1 MGSQVSRALVAAER
15 AVLDQLLNSEFRGV
29 RELRDQ
35 VVDVQVVGRC
45 DCGCPSIHLDASRDH
60 PQAPVSDGLAPAEL
74 RVTPL
79 ADEPEGDVIL
89 FVEDGRL
96 SYLEYVYYTDRPQ
109 SSWPSQDRLHPFPMS
124 R

>member
-1 MGSQVSRALVAAER
+1 LRHERTFPALALDNAGMGSKVSRALDAAER
-15 AVLDQLLNSEFRGV
+15 AVLDQLLNSEFHGA

-35 VVDVQVVGRC
+35 LVDVQVVGCC

-89 FVEDGRL
+89 FVEDGR
-96 SYLEYVYYTDRPQ
+96 
-109 SSWPSQDRLHPFPMS
+109 
-124 R
+124 